1 MDTEAHTISPI
12 QRIVREETDDG
23 RRIVRFLVAA
33 MQDQIR
39 GAKPYHRLD
48 AARQLIKLGFEE
60 AKEFASQPAAQRA
73 LKPLPQSGGACPES
87 LEGEGRDAVHT
98 ELKPLPQSAGE
109 GRDGV
114 PTDTLDTTGLNP
126 DLARFIR
133 AETDGGRQAIRF
145 LIDVMLGFMPG
156 FGPHHR
162 IDAAKELLRRGF
174 DDAPGPL
181 HHDTYAD
188 AELNPLPQSAGASLK
203 PLPQSAGASLSPLPQ
218 SAGEG
223 RDGVP
228 PSADANGASLSP
240 LPQSAGEGRDGAPD
254 ILAGYEPPYSNTYG
268 HSEDT
273 GVNNRAVSKAANAL
287 MDAVGRRPPPPDPRV
302 VYPSKLASMI
312 IHNGEE
318 HYFSEHARPAVEH
331 SIAAGEIMDAVRR
344 IRDSCRGPIRIA
356 CPHRTASCDCGFDPW
371 TEYPD
376 DPTVIAARAQIH
388 PPEPEPTA
396 DEPAPSDPFP
406 SLLGK
411 AGMGSSDNPSVI
423 PAKAGIHPP
432 EPADGEPDPSDPFP
446 SLLGKAGMGSSDN
459 PSVISAKA
467 GIHPPEPAP
476 SDPFPSLLG
485 KAGMGSA
492 GASLAEPDD
501 EPATPAE
508 NPP

>member
-1 MDTEAHTISPI
+1 MDTEAHTTSPI

-23 RRIVRFLVAA
+23 RLIVRFLVAA

-39 GAKPYHRLD
+39 GAKPHHRLD

-60 AKEFASQPAAQRA
+60 AKEFASLPTPSAMRAEPAEASQA
-73 LKPLPQSGGACPES
+73 
-87 LEGEGRDAVHT
+87 
-98 ELKPLPQSAGE
+98 
-109 GRDGV
+109 
-114 PTDTLDTTGLNP
+114 DTLDTTGLNP

-188 AELNPLPQSAGASLK
+188 AELNPLPQSAGEGRDGVPPSDTEL
-203 PLPQSAGASLSPLPQ
+203 QPLPQ

-228 PSADANGASLSP
+228 PSADTNGAVEEPQSAIGPLPQSAGEGRDGVPPSPDANGAVEEPQSSLSP

-273 GVNNRAVSKAANAL
+273 GFDNRAVSKATDAL
-287 MDAVGRRPPPPDPRV
+287 LDAVGKRPTPPGPSV
-302 VYPSKLASMI
+302 VYPSKRGSII

-318 HYFSEHARPAVEH
+318 HYFSEHARPAVER
-331 SIAAGEIMDAVRR
+331 SIAAGEIIDAVRR

-356 CPHRTASCDCGFDPW
+356 CPHGAASCDLCAEP
-371 TEYPD
+371 TD
-376 DPTVIAARAQIH
+376 D
-388 PPEPEPTA
+388 EPEP
-396 DEPAPSDPFP
+396 SDLFP

-411 AGMGSSDNPSVI
+411 NEMGSSAAEH
-423 PAKAGIHPP
+423 PA
-432 EPADGEPDPSDPFP
+432 GEPDP
-446 SLLGKAGMGSSDN
+446 GDN
-459 PSVISAKA
+459 I
-467 GIHPPEPAP
+467 PP
-476 SDPFPSLLG
+476 
-485 KAGMGSA
+485 
-492 GASLAEPDD
+492 
-501 EPATPAE
+501 
-508 NPP
+508 

>member
-1 MDTEAHTISPI
+1 MNAETQTISPI

-23 RRIVRFLVAA
+23 RLIVRFLVAA

-39 GAKPYHRLD
+39 DAKPYHRLD

-60 AKEFASQPAAQRA
+60 AKEFAS

-87 LEGEGRDAVHT
+87 LE
-98 ELKPLPQSAGE
+98 GE

-133 AETDGGRQAIRF
+133 VETDGGRQAIRF

-181 HHDTYAD
+181 HHDTYPD
-188 AELNPLPQSAGASLK
+188 AELNPLPQSA
-203 PLPQSAGASLSPLPQ
+203 
-218 SAGEG
+218 
-223 RDGVP
+223 
-228 PSADANGASLSP
+228 GASLSP

-273 GVNNRAVSKAANAL
+273 GVNNRAVSKAADAL
-287 MDAVGRRPPPPDPRV
+287 MDAVGRRPPPPDPSV

-318 HYFSEHARPAVEH
+318 HYFSEHARPAVER

-376 DPTVIAARAQIH
+376 DPTVIAA
-388 PPEPEPTA
+388 
-396 DEPAPSDPFP
+396 
-406 SLLGK
+406 
-411 AGMGSSDNPSVI
+411 
-423 PAKAGIHPP
+423 KAGIHPP
-432 EPADGEPDPSDPFP
+432 EPTEVEPD
-446 SLLGKAGMGSSDN
+446 
-459 PSVISAKA
+459 
-467 GIHPPEPAP
+467 P

-492 GASLAEPDD
+492 GASLAEHPDA
-501 EPATPAE
+501 EPE
-508 NPP
+508 PPEP

>member
-1 MDTEAHTISPI
+1 MPAPINQPPVRSPLATIPYPLPHPLTRQYAPAILEPMNTEAHTISPI
-12 QRIVREETDDG
+12 QRIVREETQDG
-23 RRIVRFLVAA
+23 RLIVRFLVAA

-60 AKEFASQPAAQRA
+60 ARDSNPFVVSLSNHNAQGT
-73 LKPLPQSGGACPES
+73 PP
-87 LEGEGRDAVHT
+87 
-98 ELKPLPQSAGE
+98 PQSAGE

-114 PTDTLDTTGLNP
+114 LPAEASQADILDTTGLNP

-203 PLPQSAGASLSPLPQ
+203 PLPQSAG
-218 SAGEG
+218 EG

-240 LPQSAGEGRDGAPD
+240 LPQSAGEGRDRVPDTNGASLSPLPQSAGEGRDGVPPSDTELEPLPQSAGEGRDGVPD

-273 GVNNRAVSKAANAL
+273 GVDNRAVSKAADAL
-287 MDAVGRRPPPPDPRV
+287 LDAVGRRPTPPDPRV
-302 VYPSKLASMI
+302 VYPSKRGSII

-318 HYFSEHARPAVEH
+318 HYFSEHARPAVER
-331 SIAAGEIMDAVRR
+331 SIAAGEIIDAVKR
-344 IRDSCRGPIRIA
+344 IRESCRGPIRIA
-356 CPHRTASCDCGFDPW
+356 CRHGTASCDLC
-371 TEYPD
+371 
-376 DPTVIAARAQIH
+376 A
-388 PPEPEPTA
+388 EPT
-396 DEPAPSDPFP
+396 
-406 SLLGK
+406 
-411 AGMGSSDNPSVI
+411 
-423 PAKAGIHPP
+423 
-432 EPADGEPDPSDPFP
+432 
-446 SLLGKAGMGSSDN
+446 
-459 PSVISAKA
+459 
-467 GIHPPEPAP
+467 
-476 SDPFPSLLG
+476 
-485 KAGMGSA
+485 
-492 GASLAEPDD
+492 DD
-501 EPATPAE
+501 EPADSEPVIPAE

>member
-1 MDTEAHTISPI
+1 MNPEARTISPI
-12 QRIVREETDDG
+12 QRIVREETQDG
-23 RRIVRFLVAA
+23 RLIVRFLVAA

-39 GAKPYHRLD
+39 DAKPYHRLD

-60 AKEFASQPAAQRA
+60 AKEFASI
-73 LKPLPQSGGACPES
+73 KPLPQSAGAS
-87 LEGEGRDAVHT
+87 LS
-98 ELKPLPQSAGE
+98 PLPQSAGE

-114 PTDTLDTTGLNP
+114 PDTLDTTGLNP

-145 LIDVMLGFMPG
+145 LIDVMLGYMPG

-181 HHDTYAD
+181 DNDTYAD
-188 AELNPLPQSAGASLK
+188 DHESLEGEDRDEDLP
-203 PLPQSAGASLSPLPQ
+203 SP
-218 SAGEG
+218 
-223 RDGVP
+223 
-228 PSADANGASLSP
+228 DANGASLSP
-240 LPQSAGEGRDGAPD
+240 LPQSAGEGRDGVPD

-273 GVNNRAVSKAANAL
+273 GVNNRAVSKAADAL
-287 MDAVGRRPPPPDPRV
+287 MDAVGRRPPPPDPSV

-388 PPEPEPTA
+388 PPEP
-396 DEPAPSDPFP
+396 
-406 SLLGK
+406 
-411 AGMGSSDNPSVI
+411 
-423 PAKAGIHPP
+423 
-432 EPADGEPDPSDPFP
+432 DGEPEPTPEPVD
-446 SLLGKAGMGSSDN
+446 G
-459 PSVISAKA
+459 
-467 GIHPPEPAP
+467 EPAP

-492 GASLAEPDD
+492 GASPDEHPDGEPAEP
-501 EPATPAE
+501 
-508 NPP
+508 

>member
-1 MDTEAHTISPI
+1 MDTKAHTISPI
-12 QRIVREETDDG
+12 QRIVREETQDG
-23 RRIVRFLVAA
+23 RLIVRFLVAA

-39 GAKPYHRLD
+39 DAKPYHRLD

-60 AKEFASQPAAQRA
+60 AREFASI
-73 LKPLPQSGGACPES
+73 
-87 LEGEGRDAVHT
+87 
-98 ELKPLPQSAGE
+98 KPLPQSAGE
-109 GRDGV
+109 EPVLSLSKGRDGV
-114 PTDTLDTTGLNP
+114 LPAEASQPDTLDTTGLNP

-188 AELNPLPQSAGASLK
+188 TELN

-223 RDGVP
+223 RDGV
-228 PSADANGASLSP
+228 
-240 LPQSAGEGRDGAPD
+240 PD

-388 PPEPEPTA
+388 PPEP
-396 DEPAPSDPFP
+396 
-406 SLLGK
+406 
-411 AGMGSSDNPSVI
+411 
-423 PAKAGIHPP
+423 
-432 EPADGEPDPSDPFP
+432 DG
-446 SLLGKAGMGSSDN
+446 
-459 PSVISAKA
+459 
-467 GIHPPEPAP
+467 
-476 SDPFPSLLG
+476 
-485 KAGMGSA
+485 
-492 GASLAEPDD
+492 

>member
-1 MDTEAHTISPI
+1 MDTETHTISPI
-12 QRIVREETDDG
+12 QRIVREETKDG
-23 RRIVRFLVAA
+23 RLIVRFLVAA
-33 MQDQIR
+33 MQDEIR

-73 LKPLPQSGGACPES
+73 LKPLPQSAGAS
-87 LEGEGRDAVHT
+87 LSPLPQSAGEGRDGVHT

-109 GRDGV
+109 GRDGD

-188 AELNPLPQSAGASLK
+188 TELNPLPQSAGASLKPLPQSAGASLK

-218 SAGEG
+218 SAGASLS
-223 RDGVP
+223 P
-228 PSADANGASLSP
+228 LPQSAGASLSP
-240 LPQSAGEGRDGAPD
+240 LPQSAGEGRDGVPD

-268 HSEDT
+268 HSQDT
-273 GVNNRAVSKAANAL
+273 GVNNRAVSKAADAL
-287 MDAVGRRPPPPDPRV
+287 MDAVGRRPTPPGPSIA
-302 VYPSKLASMI
+302 YPSKLASII

-331 SIAAGEIMDAVRR
+331 SIAAWEIMDAVRR

-376 DPTVIAARAQIH
+376 DPTVIAARAQIQT
-388 PPEPEPTA
+388 PEP
-396 DEPAPSDPFP
+396 D
-406 SLLGK
+406 
-411 AGMGSSDNPSVI
+411 
-423 PAKAGIHPP
+423 
-432 EPADGEPDPSDPFP
+432 
-446 SLLGKAGMGSSDN
+446 
-459 PSVISAKA
+459 
-467 GIHPPEPAP
+467 P

-492 GASLAEPDD
+492 GASPAEPADN
-501 EPATPAE
+501 PSVIPAE

>member
-12 QRIVREETDDG
+12 QRIVREETHDG
-23 RRIVRFLVAA
+23 RLIVRFLVAA

-39 GAKPYHRLD
+39 DAKPHHRLD

-60 AKEFASQPAAQRA
+60 AKEFASI
-73 LKPLPQSGGACPES
+73 KPLPQSVGACPES
-87 LEGEGRDAVHT
+87 PE
-98 ELKPLPQSAGE
+98 GE

-114 PTDTLDTTGLNP
+114 PTDTLDTTSLNP

-188 AELNPLPQSAGASLK
+188 AELNPLPQSAG
-203 PLPQSAGASLSPLPQ
+203 
-218 SAGEG
+218 EG
-223 RDGVP
+223 RDGVL
-228 PSADANGASLSP
+228 PSDTELSP

-268 HSEDT
+268 HSGDT
-273 GVNNRAVSKAANAL
+273 GFDNRAVSKATDAL
-287 MDAVGRRPPPPDPRV
+287 LDAVGRRPTPPDPRV
-302 VYPSKLASMI
+302 VYPSKRGSII

-318 HYFSEHARPAVEH
+318 HYFSEHARPAVER
-331 SIAAGEIMDAVRR
+331 SIAAGEIIDAVRR

-356 CPHRTASCDCGFDPW
+356 CRHGTASCDCESDPGA
-371 TEYPD
+371 EPPD
-376 DPTVIAARAQIH
+376 DPHAPGA
-388 PPEPEPTA
+388 EP
-396 DEPAPSDPFP
+396 DPSDPFP

-411 AGMGSSDNPSVI
+411 AGMGSSNNPSVIPAPTSVIPAKAGIHPPEPTDGEPDPSDPFPSLLGKAEMGSAGASHTEPADDPSVIPAPTSVIPAKAGIHPPELNDNEPVPGTDPSVI

-432 EPADGEPDPSDPFP
+432 EPADGEP
-446 SLLGKAGMGSSDN
+446 
-459 PSVISAKA
+459 
-467 GIHPPEPAP
+467 
-476 SDPFPSLLG
+476 
-485 KAGMGSA
+485 
-492 GASLAEPDD
+492 
-501 EPATPAE
+501 ATPAE

>member
-1 MDTEAHTISPI
+1 MDTETHTISPI
-12 QRIVREETDDG
+12 QRIVREETQDG
-23 RRIVRFLVAA
+23 RLIVRFLVAA

-39 GAKPYHRLD
+39 DAKPYHRLD

-60 AKEFASQPAAQRA
+60 AKEFAS

-87 LEGEGRDAVHT
+87 LEGEGRDGV
-98 ELKPLPQSAGE
+98 LPAEASQA
-109 GRDGV
+109 
-114 PTDTLDTTGLNP
+114 DTLDTTGLNP

-181 HHDTYAD
+181 HHDTYPD
-188 AELNPLPQSAGASLK
+188 TELNPLPQSAGASLSPLPQSAGASLSPLPQSAGEGRDGVPDTNGASLK

-228 PSADANGASLSP
+228 
-240 LPQSAGEGRDGAPD
+240 D

-268 HSEDT
+268 HSGDT
-273 GVNNRAVSKAANAL
+273 GFDNRAVSKATDAL
-287 MDAVGRRPPPPDPRV
+287 LDAVGRRPTPPDPRV
-302 VYPSKLASMI
+302 VYPSKRGSII

-318 HYFSEHARPAVEH
+318 HYFSEHARPAVER
-331 SIAAGEIMDAVRR
+331 SIAAGEIIDAVKR
-344 IRDSCRGPIRIA
+344 IRESCRGPIRLA
-356 CPHRTASCDCGFDPW
+356 CPHGKASCDCGFDPW

-411 AGMGSSDNPSVI
+411 AGMGS
-423 PAKAGIHPP
+423 
-432 EPADGEPDPSDPFP
+432 
-446 SLLGKAGMGSSDN
+446 
-459 PSVISAKA
+459 
-467 GIHPPEPAP
+467 
-476 SDPFPSLLG
+476 
-485 KAGMGSA
+485 A
-492 GASLAEPDD
+492 GASHTEPTDG

>member
-1 MDTEAHTISPI
+1 MDTGAHTISPI

-23 RRIVRFLVAA
+23 RLIVRFLVAA

-60 AKEFASQPAAQRA
+60 AKEFASI
-73 LKPLPQSGGACPES
+73 KPLPQSGGACPES
-87 LEGEGRDAVHT
+87 LEGEGRDGA
-98 ELKPLPQSAGE
+98 
-109 GRDGV
+109 

-181 HHDTYAD
+181 DHDTYAD

-203 PLPQSAGASLSPLPQ
+203 PLPQSAGASLKPLPQ

-223 RDGVP
+223 RDGV
-228 PSADANGASLSP
+228 
-240 LPQSAGEGRDGAPD
+240 PD

-268 HSEDT
+268 HSGDT
-273 GVNNRAVSKAANAL
+273 GFDNRAVSKATDAL
-287 MDAVGRRPPPPDPRV
+287 LDAVGRRPTPPDPRV
-302 VYPSKLASMI
+302 VYPSKRGSII

-318 HYFSEHARPAVEH
+318 HYFSEHARPAVER
-331 SIAAGEIMDAVRR
+331 SIAAGEIIDAVKR
-344 IRDSCRGPIRIA
+344 IRESCRGPIRIA
-356 CPHRTASCDCGFDPW
+356 CRHGTASCDCESDPW
-371 TEYPD
+371 AEHPNDPHAPGAEPPD
-376 DPTVIAARAQIH
+376 GSPD
-388 PPEPEPTA
+388 
-396 DEPAPSDPFP
+396 PSDPFP

-432 EPADGEPDPSDPFP
+432 EPAEVEPD
-446 SLLGKAGMGSSDN
+446 
-459 PSVISAKA
+459 
-467 GIHPPEPAP
+467 P

-492 GASLAEPDD
+492 GASHTEPADD
-501 EPATPAE
+501 PPATPAE

>member
-12 QRIVREETDDG
+12 QRIVREETHDG
-23 RRIVRFLVAA
+23 RLIVRFLVAA

-39 GAKPYHRLD
+39 DAKPYHRLD

-60 AKEFASQPAAQRA
+60 ALQPLPQSAGEGRDGVPPSAAQRA
-73 LKPLPQSGGACPES
+73 LKPLTQSGGACPES
-87 LEGEGRDAVHT
+87 LE
-98 ELKPLPQSAGE
+98 GE

-203 PLPQSAGASLSPLPQ
+203 PLPQSAG
-218 SAGEG
+218 
-223 RDGVP
+223 
-228 PSADANGASLSP
+228 
-240 LPQSAGEGRDGAPD
+240 EGRDGAPD

-273 GVNNRAVSKAANAL
+273 GFDNRAVSKATDAL
-287 MDAVGRRPPPPDPRV
+287 LDAVGRRPTPPDPRV
-302 VYPSKLASMI
+302 VYPSKRGSII

-318 HYFSEHARPAVEH
+318 HYFSEHARPAVER

-344 IRDSCRGPIRIA
+344 IRDSCRGPIRLA
-356 CPHRTASCDCGFDPW
+356 CPHGTASCDCESDPW
-371 TEYPD
+371 AEHPD
-376 DPTVIAARAQIH
+376 DPHAPDT
-388 PPEPEPTA
+388 EP
-396 DEPAPSDPFP
+396 DPSDPFP

-432 EPADGEPDPSDPFP
+432 EPTESLSRVPRGNEPDPSDPFP
-446 SLLGKAGMGSSDN
+446 SLLGKAGMGSS
-459 PSVISAKA
+459 A
-467 GIHPPEPAP
+467 
-476 SDPFPSLLG
+476 
-485 KAGMGSA
+485 
-492 GASLAEPDD
+492 AEPPDD
-501 EPATPAE
+501 PSPTPAE

>member
-1 MDTEAHTISPI
+1 MNAETHTISPI

-23 RRIVRFLVAA
+23 RLIVRFLVAA

-39 GAKPYHRLD
+39 DAKPYHRLD

-60 AKEFASQPAAQRA
+60 AREFASQPAAQRA
-73 LKPLPQSGGACPES
+73 LKPLPQSA
-87 LEGEGRDAVHT
+87 GEGRDGVHT

-109 GRDGV
+109 GRDGA

-188 AELNPLPQSAGASLK
+188 TELN

-218 SAGEG
+218 SAG
-223 RDGVP
+223 
-228 PSADANGASLSP
+228 ASLEP
-240 LPQSAGEGRDGAPD
+240 LPQSAGEGRDGVPD

-273 GVNNRAVSKAANAL
+273 GVNNRAVSKAADAL
-287 MDAVGRRPPPPDPRV
+287 MDAVGRRPPPPDPSV

-318 HYFSEHARPAVEH
+318 HYFSEHARPAVER
-331 SIAAGEIMDAVRR
+331 SIAAGEIIDAVRR
-344 IRDSCRGPIRIA
+344 IRDSCRGPIRLA
-356 CPHRTASCDCGFDPW
+356 CPHGTASCDCGFDPW

-388 PPEPEPTA
+388 PPEPD
-396 DEPAPSDPFP
+396 DEPNHAADS
-406 SLLGK
+406 
-411 AGMGSSDNPSVI
+411 SVI

-432 EPADGEPDPSDPFP
+432 EPAAAEPD
-446 SLLGKAGMGSSDN
+446 
-459 PSVISAKA
+459 
-467 GIHPPEPAP
+467 P

-492 GASLAEPDD
+492 GASPAEPTDN
-501 EPATPAE
+501 PSVIPAE
-508 NPP
+508 AGIHPPEPDGEPNHAAEP

>member
-1 MDTEAHTISPI
+1 MNAETQTISPI

-23 RRIVRFLVAA
+23 RLIVRFLVAA

-39 GAKPYHRLD
+39 NAKPYHRLD

-60 AKEFASQPAAQRA
+60 ALQPLPQSAGEGRDGVPPSAPQRA

-87 LEGEGRDAVHT
+87 PE
-98 ELKPLPQSAGE
+98 GE

-114 PTDTLDTTGLNP
+114 LPAEASQADTLDTTGLNP

-228 PSADANGASLSP
+228 DANGAVEEPQSSLSP

-268 HSEDT
+268 HSGDT
-273 GVNNRAVSKAANAL
+273 GFDNRAVSKATDAL
-287 MDAVGRRPPPPDPRV
+287 LDAVGRRPTPPDPRV
-302 VYPSKLASMI
+302 VYPSKRGSII

-318 HYFSEHARPAVEH
+318 HYFSEHARPAVER
-331 SIAAGEIMDAVRR
+331 SIAAGEIMDAVKR
-344 IRDSCRGPIRIA
+344 IRESCRGPIRIA
-356 CPHRTASCDCGFDPW
+356 CRHGTASCDCESDPW
-371 TEYPD
+371 AEHPD
-376 DPTVIAARAQIH
+376 GQPDPAAA
-388 PPEPEPTA
+388 A
-396 DEPAPSDPFP
+396 EPAAAD
-406 SLLGK
+406 
-411 AGMGSSDNPSVI
+411 PSVI

-432 EPADGEPDPSDPFP
+432 AAAAAEPDPSHTE
-446 SLLGKAGMGSSDN
+446 
-459 PSVISAKA
+459 
-467 GIHPPEPAP
+467 HP
-476 SDPFPSLLG
+476 DG
-485 KAGMGSA
+485 
-492 GASLAEPDD
+492 

>member
-1 MDTEAHTISPI
+1 MNTEAHTISPI

-23 RRIVRFLVAA
+23 RLIVRFLVAA
-33 MQDQIR
+33 MQDRIR

-48 AARQLIKLGFEE
+48 AARQLIKLGFDE
-60 AKEFASQPAAQRA
+60 AKEFASP
-73 LKPLPQSGGACPES
+73 
-87 LEGEGRDAVHT
+87 
-98 ELKPLPQSAGE
+98 KPLPQSAGE

-114 PTDTLDTTGLNP
+114 LPAEASQADTLDTTGLNP

-181 HHDTYAD
+181 HHDTYAGH
-188 AELNPLPQSAGASLK
+188 ESLE
-203 PLPQSAGASLSPLPQ
+203 GEDRDEDPLPQ
-218 SAGEG
+218 SAGED

-268 HSEDT
+268 HSGDT
-273 GVNNRAVSKAANAL
+273 GFDNRAVSKATDAL
-287 MDAVGRRPPPPDPRV
+287 LDAVGKRPTPPDPRV
-302 VYPSKLASMI
+302 VYPSKRGSII

-318 HYFSEHARPAVEH
+318 HYFSEHARPAVER
-331 SIAAGEIMDAVRR
+331 SIAAGEIIDAVRR
-344 IRDSCRGPIRIA
+344 IRDSCRGPIRLA
-356 CPHRTASCDCGFDPW
+356 CRHGAASCDC
-371 TEYPD
+371 E
-376 DPTVIAARAQIH
+376 
-388 PPEPEPTA
+388 
-396 DEPAPSDPFP
+396 SDP
-406 SLLGK
+406 
-411 AGMGSSDNPSVI
+411 D
-423 PAKAGIHPP
+423 
-432 EPADGEPDPSDPFP
+432 
-446 SLLGKAGMGSSDN
+446 
-459 PSVISAKA
+459 
-467 GIHPPEPAP
+467 P

-492 GASLAEPDD
+492 GASHTEP
-501 EPATPAE
+501 EPPE
-508 NPP
+508 P

>member
-1 MDTEAHTISPI
+1 MDTETHTISPI
-12 QRIVREETDDG
+12 QRIVREETHDG
-23 RRIVRFLVAA
+23 RLIVRFLVAA

-60 AKEFASQPAAQRA
+60 AKEFASI
-73 LKPLPQSGGACPES
+73 
-87 LEGEGRDAVHT
+87 
-98 ELKPLPQSAGE
+98 KPLPQSAGE
-109 GRDGV
+109 GRDGA

-181 HHDTYAD
+181 HHDTYPD
-188 AELNPLPQSAGASLK
+188 AELNPLPQSA
-203 PLPQSAGASLSPLPQ
+203 
-218 SAGEG
+218 
-223 RDGVP
+223 
-228 PSADANGASLSP
+228 GASLSP

-268 HSEDT
+268 HSQDT
-273 GVNNRAVSKAANAL
+273 GVNNRAVSKAADAL
-287 MDAVGRRPPPPDPRV
+287 MDAVGRRPTPPDPSV

-331 SIAAGEIMDAVRR
+331 SIAAGEIMDAVKR

-388 PPEPEPTA
+388 PPEPEPAA
-396 DEPAPSDPFP
+396 DSP
-406 SLLGK
+406 
-411 AGMGSSDNPSVI
+411 VI
-423 PAKAGIHPP
+423 PAKAGIQTP
-432 EPADGEPDPSDPFP
+432 EPTDD
-446 SLLGKAGMGSSDN
+446 
-459 PSVISAKA
+459 
-467 GIHPPEPAP
+467 EPAP

-492 GASLAEPDD
+492 GASHTEPDD
-501 EPATPAE
+501 EPDPSDPFPSLLGKAGMGSSATPAE